1 MFFYFVVLFMGCG
14 FWIKKIIVI
23 IKLGNSNLKLNTYCI
38 WTERNQM
45 ALKGLQKSQL
55 IRHQQNNDS
64 LGVFKSVKPN
74 Q

>member
-38 WTERNQM
+38 WNEKKLSGTE
-45 ALKGLQKSQL
+45 S
-55 IRHQQNNDS
+55 IINN
-64 LGVFKSVKPN
+64 
-74 Q
+74 